1 MVDRQST
8 EHGRHDEADER
19 HEPESLREDEP
30 SEQVDSREHQTGGE
44 RDRKA
49 EEPGKTRRRS
59 PWRRAI
65 LILVLLVA
73 VIGGIY
79 YWWSTKDIEST
90 DDAFT
95 DGRAVMIAPHVS
107 GYVIAL
113 EVTDNQFV
121 KQGDV
126 LLEIDPRD
134 FIAARDQAQA
144 NVASVRGQLDAA
156 KYASEVAR
164 KNFPAQLA
172 QAQAQLASARANLFK
187 AQTDYQR
194 QHTLS
199 RAATTQQEIDAST
212 AALQQAQAQVA
223 QADAQVQQA
232 TPVPQN
238 IGQVEARVEQL
249 EGMLKQAQAQLDQAN
264 LNLAWTKVTAPQDG
278 WITKRSVEKGNLVQ
292 SGQNLLS
299 IVTPEVWVTANF
311 KETQLKSMRPGQ
323 AVNIYVDANGKTY
336 KGHVD
341 SVSGSSGARL
351 SLLPPENATG
361 NYVKVVQRVPVKIV
375 FEPGQNDDHYLRL
388 GMSVEPKVFLK

>member
-278 WITKRSVEKGNLVQ
+278 WITKRKRRKGQ
-292 SGQNLLS
+292 SGAVRSEPALDGDAGSMGHRQLQGNAAQPDAARPDGGYRRRCLS
-299 IVTPEVWVTANF
+299 G
-311 KETQLKSMRPGQ
+311 LKL
-323 AVNIYVDANGKTY
+323 T
-336 KGHVD
+336 GHVD
-341 SVSGSSGARL
+341 SVQLGTGSRFSAF
-351 SLLPPENATG
+351 PAENATG
-361 NYVKVVQRVPVKIV
+361 NFVKIVQRVPVKIV
-375 FEPGQNDDHYLRL
+375 IDSGLDPQAAAAARHLGQRRRCA
-388 GMSVEPKVFLK
+388 